1 MIVSGA
7 LGRSILDTLL
17 GIRLGIT
24 HES

>member
-1 MIVSGA
+1 MIVNGA
-7 LGRSILDTLL
+7 LSCSILDTLL